1 MPRPPR
7 PATRPISI
15 HALREEGDSVPT
27 AVLLAQRNFYPRPPR
42 GGRPLA
48 PHRGSLRSKISIHA
62 LREEG
67 DILVT
72 GNSLPQRYFY
82 PRPPRGGR
90 LAASTNSG
98 SQCSFLS
105 TPSARRA
112 TYLVASDPD
121 LTVHFYP
128 RPPRGGR
135 PPRSPCG
142 AGPGWISIHAL
153 REEGDSGST
162 MQTPTIHQFLSTP
175 SVRRTTRGY

>member
-112 TYLVASDPD
+112 TTEKPLRCRPWMD
-121 LTVHFYP
+121 FYP

-135 PPRSPCG
+135 LWQHYADTDYTP
-142 AGPGWISIHAL
+142 ISIHAL
-153 REEGDSGST
+153 REEDD
-162 MQTPTIHQFLSTP
+162 
-175 SVRRTTRGY
+175 TRVLGM